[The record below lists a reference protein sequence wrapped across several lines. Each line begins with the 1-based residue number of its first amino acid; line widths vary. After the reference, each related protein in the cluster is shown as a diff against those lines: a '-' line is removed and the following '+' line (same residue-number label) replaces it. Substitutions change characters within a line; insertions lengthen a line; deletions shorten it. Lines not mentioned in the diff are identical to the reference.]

1 MHTLYLFVGNIFSFY
16 EQIWQIKLSIL
27 FCNCDS
33 IKCDECDTFIRNK
46 TSPSQFI
53 GTFSITFHEAPIEK
67 RVDILFSY
75 VLFQGPWV
83 DHTMIWER
91 EDPPSRA
98 RALPFLY
105 LGQGSICYKKY
116 FSFKNR
122 TLQISYSGLVL
133 ITDSYHKAVLLQKGH
148 IV

>member
-1 MHTLYLFVGNIFSFY
+1 MYLFVWNIFY

-75 VLFQGPWV
+75 VLFQGPWE

-91 EDPPSRA
+91 EDPPLEGEGPPLLVPRVA
-98 RALPFLY
+98 FVIK
-105 LGQGSICYKKY
+105 SI
-116 FSFKNR
+116 
-122 TLQISYSGLVL
+122 LVL
-133 ITDSYHKAVLLQKGH
+133 KTGLYKSHILDWSWLLIH
-148 IV
+148 IISSSVTKRPYSLKNNVK

>member
-1 MHTLYLFVGNIFSFY
+1 MHTLYLFVGNIFY

-83 DHTMIWER
+83 GHTMIR
-91 EDPPSRA
+91 EKGSSPSLLASRVIFVIIVCS
-98 RALPFLY
+98 L
-105 LGQGSICYKKY
+105 K
-116 FSFKNR
+116 
-122 TLQISYSGLVL
+122 
-133 ITDSYHKAVLLQKGH
+133 TDFTKQCWTDLDF
-148 IV
+148 